1 MRLARESTR
10 PRPRLRSQ
18 RFLTIITIITLQTT
32 LTLSGLEAPLN
43 SQRKRTLARLSSP
56 RTFEAT
62 STLHSGG
69 GGGCSSRPL
78 KNGLRNSR
86 PATAA
91 HPSSDTHH
99 SARHLHILSIITY
112 ERLYVS
118 CAYTRLQI

>member
-43 SQRKRTLARLSSP
+43 CQRRRTVVRLSSP

-62 STLHSGG
+62 STRHSGVG
-69 GGGCSSRPL
+69 AGCSSRL
-78 KNGLRNSR
+78 RKSGLRNSR
-86 PATAA
+86 LQTTEHSSLEKQLSVSLPHSHTVRMIQALDGSYPA
-91 HPSSDTHH
+91 
-99 SARHLHILSIITY
+99 
-112 ERLYVS
+112 
-118 CAYTRLQI
+118 

>member
-18 RFLTIITIITLQTT
+18 RFLSIITIITLQTT

-69 GGGCSSRPL
+69 GVGCSSSPP
-78 KNGLRNSR
+78 KSGLRNSR
-86 PATAA
+86 LLTTE
-91 HPSSDTHH
+91 HSSLEKQLSVSLPH
-99 SARHLHILSIITY
+99 SHTVRMSRASDG
-112 ERLYVS
+112 S
-118 CAYTRLQI
+118 CLA